1 MWLLFQVFAHS
12 FIFLC
17 TFSNS
22 CWGRE
27 GERELEGGKEGE
39 GRKERLV
46 SFLPTSIQKCNYTSN
61 NSIDNMCFDLC
72 KTWQNYTC
80 RTPRS
85 LGTSYC
91 MSSNNKQTKN
101 IYQWQCLKTLS
112 THFDVAAP
120 FKTKV
125 TLLYLSFST
134 HAVIGKFNG
143 PYSEQP
149 AKS

>member
-1 MWLLFQVFAHS
+1 MITCASIYVKLDKIIPVVLHVH
-12 FIFLC
+12 L
-17 TFSNS
+17 
-22 CWGRE
+22 
-27 GERELEGGKEGE
+27 ELPIACQATNK
-39 GRKERLV
+39 L
-46 SFLPTSIQKCNYTSN
+46 N
-61 NSIDNMCFDLC
+61 N
-72 KTWQNYTC
+72 
-80 RTPRS
+80 
-85 LGTSYC
+85 
-91 MSSNNKQTKN
+91 N